1 MSPLIKSILLAA
13 AFVVAMPFTASAQ
26 SLSPLEREGMTPSDR
41 KAFRLVVGNP
51 YNRRMTFVLVPTE
64 PDYSTPARGV
74 VVNHKR
80 LTLAPGFSRQV
91 IVTFDIDP
99 AKGERTIALCV
110 MPEAIDGPVLPRV
123 CGRYAGHMAGRGG

>member
-1 MSPLIKSILLAA
+1 MPSLIRMLLLTAA
-13 AFVVAMPFTASAQ
+13 LTAAIPSVASGQ
-26 SLSPLEREGMTPSDR
+26 SLSPLEKAGPTPSDR

-51 YNRRMTFVLVPTE
+51 YTRRMTFVLVPTE

-74 VVNHKR
+74 VVNHPK

-99 AKGERTIALCV
+99 SKGERTIALCV

-123 CGRYAGHMAGRGG
+123 CGLYAGHMAGRRS

>member
-1 MSPLIKSILLAA
+1 MPSVIRTLMLAA
-13 AFVVAMPFTASAQ
+13 ALAAAVPHGAAAQ
-26 SLSPLEREGMTPSDR
+26 SLSPLEKAGATPSDR

-51 YNRRMTFVLVPTE
+51 YSRRMTFVLVPTE

-74 VVNHKR
+74 VVNHPR
-80 LTLAPGFSRQV
+80 LTLAPGYSRQV

-99 AKGERTIALCV
+99 ARGERTIALCV

-123 CGRYAGHMAGRGG
+123 CGLYAGRMAGRGG